1 MIVVIR
7 DEDGNDVSVKY
18 ELDEEF
24 NEVDVKIYQATEW
37 LTQKLIEDMLEIFE
51 HIDEDEC
58 EDEEDIEEAVATIY
72 DIAKL
77 YGIIWI
83 SDLVI
88 EWQEKTISRE
98 DLLHKLHENT

>member
-77 YGIIWI
+77 YGITWI

>member
-1 MIVVIR
+1 MIIVIR

-51 HIDEDEC
+51 HIDEC

-77 YGIIWI
+77 YGITWI

-88 EWQEKTISRE
+88 EWQENTISRE

>member
-51 HIDEDEC
+51 HIDEG

-77 YGIIWI
+77 YGITWI

>member
-51 HIDEDEC
+51 HIDEG
-58 EDEEDIEEAVATIY
+58 EDEEDIEEAVAAIY

-77 YGIIWI
+77 YGITWI